1 MLKTRP
7 FFMKSCSFLLFFFHR
22 ALCFHRHMMN
32 LELSDRLM
40 TVLLFCLCEISFDER
55 AGKNKRIRTLGLMCG
70 IGHQHSGYNSSVLLM
85 LPLTP
90 ILMKLPVATNK
101 LNECLEYQAVIAGRL
116 FSLPNY

>member
-1 MLKTRP
+1 
-7 FFMKSCSFLLFFFHR
+7 
-22 ALCFHRHMMN
+22 
-32 LELSDRLM
+32 
-40 TVLLFCLCEISFDER
+40 
-55 AGKNKRIRTLGLMCG
+55 MCG